1 MNYFLF
7 ILLITIL
14 FIIYSEYSIG
24 NILFRQNSFGIN
36 SLNIPSMLHFLIH
49 PLYNSFLW
57 NIHSLDINYPFIV
70 IISSLI
76 YNVVF

>member
-36 SLNIPSMLHFLIH
+36 SLNITSMLHFLIH